1 MWSVGREASR
11 PKSSVAS
18 HGDEAI
24 ARPQAHLGVHQL
36 LRVLRIGLGDGGQR
50 PDHLLDRR
58 DLGLQVALRIGRGFG
73 DEDFMRLLT
82 VEAEAAG
89 LDIGPEDAEVGD
101 GLS

>member
-1 MWSVGREASR
+1 M
-11 PKSSVAS
+11 
-18 HGDEAI
+18 
-24 ARPQAHLGVHQL
+24 
-36 LRVLRIGLGDGGQR
+36 
-50 PDHLLDRR
+50 
-58 DLGLQVALRIGRGFG
+58 IGRGFG